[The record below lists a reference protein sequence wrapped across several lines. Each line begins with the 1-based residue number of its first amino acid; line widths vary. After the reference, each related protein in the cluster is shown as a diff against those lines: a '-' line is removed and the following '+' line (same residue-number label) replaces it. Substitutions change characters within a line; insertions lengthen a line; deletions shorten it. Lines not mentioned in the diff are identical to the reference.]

1 MNQQQVVEEIKQ
13 RLLAQIKPESIILF
27 GSNAKNQNTEDS
39 DVDLLV
45 VWDAPQGLTNIQRR
59 LKLRDIIGLID
70 CPLDL
75 LTCTTNELKQ
85 AITNPISFTA
95 QVLKEGKIIYD
106 RLN

>member
-1 MNQQQVVEEIKQ
+1 MNQQQAVEEIKQ

-27 GSNAKNQNTEDS
+27 GSAKNQNTVDS

-45 VWDAPQGLTNIQRR
+45 VWDGAQELTNLQRR

-95 QVLKEGKIIYD
+95 QILKEGKIIYD